1 MRERLVQSGFQ
12 VQAKDGKGHTA
23 RVVREVPMY
32 RNIIAQAKIE
42 KLR

>member
-1 MRERLVQSGFQ
+1 M
-12 VQAKDGKGHTA
+12 A

-42 KLR
+42 KLH